1 MLLLASGLVLAS
13 CGETA
18 NDVEVAITD
27 HAKWLTE
34 PECKKLDRDLDE
46 AAYECSAAQKTGR
59 RIKLMVYLK
68 SGDAQLIMAWPC
80 VSADRPWRVIRRNP
94 DLHCGIVIWSGR

>member
-1 MLLLASGLVLAS
+1 LGSILAS

-18 NDVEVAITD
+18 NDIEVAVTD
-27 HAKWLTE
+27 HSRWLAE
-34 PECKKLDRDLDE
+34 PECKDFDRDLDE

-59 RIKLMVYLK
+59 RIKIMVYLK
-68 SGDAQLIMAWPC
+68 SGDAQLIVAWPC

-94 DLHCGIVIWSGR
+94 ALRCGKVIWSKR